1 MRSQIENKTEPKPQ
15 RQLDTDT
22 GRHTPT
28 HTRTRTLLHTPTCV
42 IIIIKDVKF
51 KLSRRQF
58 VPSCCCC
65 CCSLC
70 ALSICATIWKIF
82 DKNKIK
88 LDILPRRCHRAA
100 PCRIDLS
107 NNYETRGKKRLSSKA
122 DYVIMSAGEMIVK
135 YQIYIW
141 IYLNIECQIL
151 PRALLYIDIFSFAI
165 KIPACRRVCF
175 QN

>member
-1 MRSQIENKTEPKPQ
+1 M
-15 RQLDTDT
+15 
-22 GRHTPT
+22 
-28 HTRTRTLLHTPTCV
+28 
-42 IIIIKDVKF
+42 
-51 KLSRRQF
+51 
-58 VPSCCCC
+58 PSCCCSSCCC

-88 LDILPRRCHRAA
+88 LDILPRHCHRAA

-107 NNYETRGKKRLSSKA
+107 NNYETRAKQRLSSKA
-122 DYVIMSAGEMIVK
+122 DYVIMSVGELIVK

-151 PRALLYIDIFSFAI
+151 PRALLYIDIFSPAI
-165 KIPACRRVCF
+165 KIPACRRVFSKLNAGKFICLTKF
-175 QN
+175 VFGKSRGKNNKTRRQLMTKNNKNIGGSNRRAKTNRAQTYK

>member
-1 MRSQIENKTEPKPQ
+1 M
-15 RQLDTDT
+15 
-22 GRHTPT
+22 
-28 HTRTRTLLHTPTCV
+28 
-42 IIIIKDVKF
+42 
-51 KLSRRQF
+51 
-58 VPSCCCC
+58 PSC

-107 NNYETRGKKRLSSKA
+107 NNYETRAKKRLSSKA
-122 DYVIMSAGEMIVK
+122 DYVIMSAGELIVK

-141 IYLNIECQIL
+141 IYLYLECQIL
-151 PRALLYIDIFSFAI
+151 PRAWLYIDIFSFAI
-165 KIPACRRVCF
+165 KIPACRRVLSKLNAGKF
-175 QN
+175 IWLTKFVFGKSRGKNKAIDDKK